1 MAGPSNFDFESFRR
15 ELLKEMRDDMQ
26 QMRDDM
32 RQLIRDMVAEMV
44 GKMPFG
50 GQNLETKT
58 VVGEPSKE
66 KLKAPVDPTESEWM
80 KNTQR
85 QVD

>member
-1 MAGPSNFDFESFRR
+1 M
-15 ELLKEMRDDMQ
+15 
-26 QMRDDM
+26 
-32 RQLIRDMVAEMV
+32 IRDMVAEMV

-50 GQNLETKT
+50 EQDSETRIIPGK
-58 VVGEPSKE
+58 PMKE
-66 KLKAPVDPTESEWM
+66 KLKAPVDQTESKWM

>member
-1 MAGPSNFDFESFRR
+1 M
-15 ELLKEMRDDMQ
+15 
-26 QMRDDM
+26 
-32 RQLIRDMVAEMV
+32 IRDMVAEMV
-44 GKMPFG
+44 GKLTLG
-50 GQNLETKT
+50 GKNSETRT

-66 KLKAPVDPTESEWM
+66 KLKAPVDPTRLEWV